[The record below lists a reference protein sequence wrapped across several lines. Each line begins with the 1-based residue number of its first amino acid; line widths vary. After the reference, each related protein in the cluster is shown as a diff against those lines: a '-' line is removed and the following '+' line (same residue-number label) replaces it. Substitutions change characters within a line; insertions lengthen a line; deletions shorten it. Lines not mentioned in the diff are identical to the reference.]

1 MLVSLIVALDR
12 NGLIGRAGGLPWRLP
27 ADLAYFKRTTLGKPV
42 VMGRRT
48 CDSLPKAL
56 PGRRNLVF
64 SRNPCFAREGFETV
78 TTTEALLRLT
88 DGSEELVV
96 IGGAELYRL
105 LLPLTRR
112 AYVTVVEGTFT
123 GDTWFPEWPLSG
135 WREVS
140 AEVRPP
146 DAANPHAMRFSV
158 WERLE
163 KNPAAG

>member
-12 NGLIGRAGGLPWRLP
+12 NGLIGRDGGLPWRLP
-27 ADLAYFKRTTLGKPV
+27 ADLAYFKRITLGKPV

-48 CDSLPKAL
+48 CDSLPKPL

-64 SRNPCFAREGFETV
+64 SRNPSFAREGFETV
-78 TTTEALLRLT
+78 ADTAALLRLAAGT
-88 DGSEELVV
+88 EELVV

-135 WREVS
+135 WREIT
-140 AEVRPP
+140 AEDRPP
-146 DAANPHAMRFSV
+146 DAANPHPMRFSV
-158 WERLE
+158 WERLD
-163 KNPAAG
+163 KRPAAG

>member
-1 MLVSLIVALDR
+1 
-12 NGLIGRAGGLPWRLP
+12 LP
-27 ADLAYFKRTTLGKPV
+27 ADLAYFKRITLGKPV

-48 CDSLPKAL
+48 CDSLPKPL

-64 SRNPCFAREGFETV
+64 SRNPSFAREGFETV
-78 TTTEALLRLT
+78 ADTAALLRLAA
-88 DGSEELVV
+88 GAEELVV

-135 WREVS
+135 WHEIT
-140 AEVRPP
+140 AEDRPP
-146 DAANPHAMRFSV
+146 DAANTHPMRFSV
-158 WERLE
+158 WERLD
-163 KNPAAG
+163 KHPSAG

>member
-12 NGLIGRAGGLPWRLP
+12 NGLIGRGGGLPWKLP
-27 ADLAYFKRTTLGKPV
+27 ADMAHFKHTTMGKPV

-56 PGRRNLVF
+56 SGRRNLVI
-64 SRNPCFAREGFETV
+64 SRNPAFSREGFETV
-78 TTTEALLRLT
+78 ADTTALMELAA
-88 DGSEELVV
+88 DADELVV
-96 IGGAELYRL
+96 IGGAEVYRL
-105 LLPLTRR
+105 LLPVTRR

-146 DAANPHAMRFSV
+146 DAANAHPMRFSV
-158 WERLE
+158 WERLD
-163 KNPAAG
+163 KNSGAG